1 MEAFLFHSSLS
12 RNAQDRYG
20 RWLPPDD
27 VHLERLSPELTRSEL
42 PSPSPDALK
51 GLGIPSFRGSSM
63 KVVITGGAGFVGL
76 LLGQRLAAL
85 GRITNSKGE
94 TRSIEEIVLFDIAL
108 PDSQPKSLDKRIRFE
123 TGEISD
129 AHTVRRLI
137 DRKDISIFHLASV
150 LSGGGEQDFDL
161 AIRVNLHGNLN
172 VLEAARALASKPKV
186 VFASSIAVF
195 GGSHMPKTVGDMTK
209 QTPQTTYG
217 MTKSI
222 GELLIND
229 YTRKGFIDGRSAR
242 LPTVIVR
249 PGKPNK
255 AASSFASGVFREP
268 LNGIECVLP
277 VGEDT
282 IMPVS
287 GYRSIVEGFVK
298 LHEARAD
305 ELGDDRAVTF
315 PGINATVKEMI
326 AALKRVAG
334 NRHLG
339 DIRVERDPVIE
350 RIVETWP
357 TALNFDRARKIGLP
371 LDKDIDSIVRA
382 YIEDYL

>member
-1 MEAFLFHSSLS
+1 
-12 RNAQDRYG
+12 
-20 RWLPPDD
+20 
-27 VHLERLSPELTRSEL
+27 
-42 PSPSPDALK
+42 
-51 GLGIPSFRGSSM
+51 M
-63 KVVITGGAGFVGL
+63 KVVITGGTGFVGQ
-76 LLGQRLAAL
+76 LLGQRIAEL
-85 GRITNSKGE
+85 GMLKGPKGE
-94 TRSIEEIVLFDIAL
+94 PEAVDEIVLFDVAA
-108 PDSQPKSLDKRIRFE
+108 PSTQPQDLDRRIRIE
-123 TGEISD
+123 TGEIAD
-129 AHTVRRLI
+129 AQAVRRAI
-137 DRKDISIFHLASV
+137 DRPDSSIFHLASV

-161 AIRVNLHGNLN
+161 AMRVNLTGNLN
-172 VLEAARALASKPKV
+172 VLEAARALGSRPKV

-195 GGSHMPKTVGDMTK
+195 GGSSMPKTVGDTTK

-217 MTKSI
+217 TTKAI

-242 LPTVIVR
+242 LPTVIIR

-268 LNGIECVLP
+268 LNGVPCLVP

-298 LHEARAD
+298 LHEADGAA
-305 ELGDDRAVTF
+305 LGEDRAITF
-315 PGINATVKEMI
+315 PGMNVTVKEMI
-326 AALKRVAG
+326 EALRRVAG

-339 DIRVERDPVIE
+339 EIRFERDPGIE

-357 TALNFDRARKIGLP
+357 TALSFERARKLGLP
-371 LDKDIDSIVRA
+371 LDKDLDSIVKS